1 MSHDGLT
8 ESERIER
15 EEFRRGHIGPDDDP
29 VEPWPAATLVLA
41 RGGSR
46 RLELLFLRRPED
58 ARFGAG
64 AWVFPGGVVDPGDR
78 EADLAS
84 LLGERATRAEPVFL
98 AAALRECFEET
109 GLLLA
114 DGVPDGEERRRVREE
129 LLAGRL
135 DLPEILRTW
144 DLSFRGLRAAYFARW
159 VTPARL
165 SRRYDARFFLAE
177 HRGGAPR
184 LLHGEHTDA
193 RWVEPGRARERFEV
207 GELPMLFPTR
217 KTVEAL
223 AAFDC
228 LDEALAAFRRRE
240 VEPIR
245 PRLLVEGEDVIPV
258 LPGEPDYERAGLEDR

>member
-1 MSHDGLT
+1 MGHDGLS

-15 EEFRRGHIGPDDDP
+15 EEFRRGHIGPDEEP

-41 RGGSR
+41 RGGGE
-46 RLELLFLRRPED
+46 RLELLFLRRPDD

-78 EADLAS
+78 EVELEA
-84 LLGERATRAEPVFL
+84 LLGEEATRAEPVFL

-114 DGVPDGEERRRVREE
+114 DGVPGGEERRRVREE
-129 LLAGRL
+129 LLAGRT
-135 DLPEILRTW
+135 DLPAMVRRW
-144 DLSFRGLRAAYFARW
+144 DLAFGGLRAVYFARW
-159 VTPARL
+159 ITPARL

-177 HRGGAPR
+177 HRGGEPR

-193 RWVEPGRARERFEV
+193 RWIEPGRARELFGA

-223 AAFDC
+223 AEFDS
-228 LDEALAAFRRRE
+228 LDDAVAAYRRRE

-245 PRLLVEGEDVIPV
+245 PRLLVEGEDVVPV
-258 LPGEPDYERAGLEDR
+258 LPGEPDYGRAGLADR